1 MPQVASS
8 RKQRA
13 TSRSQFIPRQDADMT
28 HSRRTVLDCGLDT
41 LIEAEAQPVRSDGDW
56 RFPRAL
62 LGGLHKML
70 FG

>member
-1 MPQVASS
+1 
-8 RKQRA
+8 
-13 TSRSQFIPRQDADMT
+13 MT